1 VVEVGPG
8 LGSLTVALARAG
20 ADVLAVEV
28 DPALAAALEEVAR
41 DMTVRVVV
49 ADAMRL
55 DWDSE
60 LGGREGWLMVSNL
73 PYNVATP
80 LVLGM
85 LERGLP
91 IERYVVMVQ
100 REVGERLAAGPGDE
114 GYGGSSVRVAYHATA
129 RLLRRVPASVFWPQP
144 AVESV
149 LVELVP
155 RSTPPVDVDRDR
167 LFRVV
172 EEAFAQRRKTMR
184 NALVRLGLD
193 PGGAAALLP
202 GCGIAS
208 DARAE
213 QLSLHDF
220 ACIAGALP

>member
-1 VVEVGPG
+1 MGPG
-8 LGSLTVALARAG
+8 FGSLTVALARAG
-20 ADVLAVEV
+20 ADVLAIEI

-41 DMTVRVVV
+41 GMSVRVVV
-49 ADAMRL
+49 ADALRL
-55 DWDSE
+55 DWSSA
-60 LGGREGWLMVSNL
+60 LHGREHWLMVSNL

-91 IERYVVMVQ
+91 IERYLVMVQ
-100 REVGERLAAGPGDE
+100 REVGERLAAGPGHE
-114 GYGGSSVRVAYHATA
+114 GYGGSSVRVAYHASA
-129 RLLRRVPASVFWPQP
+129 RLLRRVPPSVFWPQP

-155 RSTPPVDVDRDR
+155 RAAPPVDVDRDR

-193 PGGAAALLP
+193 PGAAVALLA
-202 GCGIAS
+202 GCGIAPV
-208 DARAE
+208 ARAE
-213 QLSLHDF
+213 ELSIQEF
-220 ACIAGALP
+220 ACIAGAIP

>member
-8 LGSLTVALARAG
+8 FGSLTVALARAG
-20 ADVLAVEV
+20 ADVLAVEI

-41 DMTVRVVV
+41 DMSVRVVV
-49 ADAMRL
+49 ADALRL
-55 DWDSE
+55 DWDSA
-60 LGGREGWLMVSNL
+60 LGGREHWLMVSNL

-91 IERYVVMVQ
+91 IERYLVMVQ

-114 GYGGSSVRVAYHATA
+114 GYGGASVRVGYHASA
-129 RLLRRVPASVFWPQP
+129 RLLRRVPPSVFWPQP

-149 LVELVP
+149 LVELIP
-155 RSTPPVDVDRDR
+155 RATPPVDVERDR
-167 LFRVV
+167 LFRVI

-193 PGGAAALLP
+193 PGGAVALLA
-202 GCGIAS
+202 GCGIAP

-213 QLSLHDF
+213 QLSLQEF
-220 ACIAGALP
+220 ACIAGAIP